1 MIEVAGIALSGELLL
16 RWVDWLAPDRQP
28 FYVTARQAAEWEL
41 PLSGEEPDPQLRD
54 TYHSYAID
62 GRLRCAWL
70 PEIAFSAFPRK
81 VRAGLVRAQV
91 VHERGAVPA
100 VRAWRE
106 VLGDEIRDQA
116 DGHRFVWWKSL
127 LREPEALLPRVVSAE
142 IGVSRH
148 AEVGADVW
156 RGVERLLPRA
166 RELAGTFPDGS
177 GPNCFGTVMA
187 AAGVEGAESAW
198 MQREPFDR
206 WLDESTA
213 RGGRDG
219 VPGTVLVWRSADR
232 AVQHAAVTLGAGWV
246 LHKPSQSWMTPR
258 KVRTTAEVLRATR
271 TVGWRLQR
279 HTLHRRQPQPG

>member
-1 MIEVAGIALSGELLL
+1 MTEVAGIALSDELLQ
-16 RWVDWLAPDRQP
+16 RWVDWLAPERQP

-41 PLSGEEPDPQLRD
+41 PLSDEEPDRQLRD
-54 TYHSYAID
+54 TYLSYAVD
-62 GRLRCAWL
+62 GRLRCSWL
-70 PEIAFSAFPRK
+70 SESAFSAYSKK

-91 VHERGAVPA
+91 VHERGAVPT
-100 VRAWRE
+100 VRAWRG

-127 LREPEALLPRVVSAE
+127 LRHPVDVLPRLVSE
-142 IGVSRH
+142 DIGVSRH
-148 AEVGADVW
+148 REVPANVW
-156 RGVERLLPRA
+156 RGVEGLLPRA

-187 AAGVEGAESAW
+187 AAGVEGAESEW

-206 WLDESTA
+206 WLDESTT

-219 VPGTVLVWRSADR
+219 VPGTLLVWRGADR
-232 AVQHAAVTLGAGWV
+232 AVQHAAVTLGSGWA

-258 KVRTTAEVLRATR
+258 KVRTVAEVLRATR
-271 TVGWRLQR
+271 TAGWHLQR
-279 HTLHRRQPQPG
+279 HTMHR